1 MIITSPS
8 NPKIKTIRKLRERK
22 ARQEM
27 NCFYAEGLRIVVEAV
42 QQGVPLQTLLVA
54 PDLLTSPIGQKL
66 VEEQKTRGVDVMEV
80 SAEVFQ
86 SVALKEAPV
95 GIAAV
100 LQQQWQPLAE
110 TLVQP
115 GDLWVA
121 LDEVADPGNLG
132 TILRTQDAIGG
143 KGVILLDHATDPY
156 DPTAIRASMGALF
169 TQKLIKTTFEEF
181 AIWKR
186 RQAVP
191 LFGTSGAAQADYQEA
206 TYPSG
211 LVVLM
216 GSERQ
221 GLSENHM
228 RLCDQMVRIPMVGHS
243 DSLNLAVATAV
254 VLYEIFNQRR
264 RPHPAALM

>member
-8 NPKIKTIRKLRERK
+8 NPKIKSIRKLRERK
-22 ARQEM
+22 TRQETG
-27 NCFYAEGLRIVVEAV
+27 CFYAEGLRIVVEAV

-54 PDLLTSPIGQKL
+54 PDLLTSSIGQKL
-66 VEEQKTRGVDVMEV
+66 AAEQKAQGVDVMEV

-86 SVALKEAPV
+86 AVALKEDPV

-100 LQQQWQPLAE
+100 LQQRWQPLSE
-110 TLVQP
+110 TFIHP

-132 TILRTQDAIGG
+132 TILRTLDAVGG
-143 KGVILLDHATDPY
+143 KGLILLDHSTDPY

-181 AIWKR
+181 ATWKR
-186 RQAVP
+186 SQAAP
-191 LFGTSGAAQADYQEA
+191 LFGTSGAAQADYQE
-206 TYPSG
+206 TVYPDG

-221 GLSENHM
+221 GLSENHI

-264 RPHPAALM
+264 QARIK